1 MIKVSVFTN
10 EIRPDGEL
18 VDRLAVAFEVRG
30 QELTVTEGSARFA
43 QIGMPVF
50 SERYGRLIDF
60 DTDGEEWARNL
71 SSAYRNGAVN
81 VDAEEL
87 PEPAVPDSRH
97 RTRTPALA
105 FSRLRSRSRQPN

>member
-18 VDRLAVAFEVRG
+18 VDRLAAALEVSG
-30 QELTVTEGSARFA
+30 QKLTVTEGDARFI
-43 QIGMPVF
+43 QVGMPVY

-71 SSAYRNGAVN
+71 PTAYRNGAVN
-81 VDAEEL
+81 MYAEEIA
-87 PEPAVPDSRH
+87 EPVAASSARGAEVSG
-97 RTRTPALA
+97 LA
-105 FSRLRSRSRQPN
+105 FGQAQSS